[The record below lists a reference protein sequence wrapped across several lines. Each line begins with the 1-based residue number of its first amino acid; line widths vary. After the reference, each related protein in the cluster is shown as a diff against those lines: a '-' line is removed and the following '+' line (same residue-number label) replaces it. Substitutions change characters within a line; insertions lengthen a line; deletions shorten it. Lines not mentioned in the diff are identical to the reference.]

1 MSISRSI
8 YQESSYAHRKFSFSS
23 YLSFLHLF
31 PLIFPL
37 SHTHSSRALVV
48 YITSS
53 HHSFLPPSSALSL
66 PLTLSLPLSSLQL
79 NLFFFHPSSASTVQW
94 ETNWGRDT
102 LGRLS
107 LSLSLE
113 LIAVLQSVWFDF
125 IGAIW
130 FSNATFG
137 VWLELRHEP
146 NWEILLSSCCCHSHR
161 AGNKGLAGFD
171 FSVFLPLINAFT
183 SLHTKSFFHSLLF
196 SITTLQCSLFS
207 PYAPLKFPAAYLP
220 RWDYPKV
227 LACREWRNWIGF
239 RYDNHHCRLA
249 PGGTRHSSNVFPAI
263 SRKHSFKTSLFL

>member
-1 MSISRSI
+1 MSISSCI
-8 YQESSYAHRKFSFSS
+8 YQGSSYAHRKPSFSIPLSS
-23 YLSFLHLF
+23 YLFFPHLF

-37 SHTHSSRALVV
+37 SHTHSSQMLVV
-48 YITSS
+48 YIASS
-53 HHSFLPPSSALSL
+53 HFFLFLPPAFLCFIASFHS
-66 PLTLSLPLSSLQL
+66 LSSLQL

-102 LGRLS
+102 LGRLP

-130 FSNATFG
+130 FSNVTFR
-137 VWLELRHEP
+137 VWLELRREP

-196 SITTLQCSLFS
+196 SITTL
-207 PYAPLKFPAAYLP
+207 
-220 RWDYPKV
+220 
-227 LACREWRNWIGF
+227 
-239 RYDNHHCRLA
+239 
-249 PGGTRHSSNVFPAI
+249 
-263 SRKHSFKTSLFL
+263 